1 MIPELPMLFR
11 RQMRLAVVVA
21 LQKAKLWL
29 GDDPVSIDSP
39 GNWNVQQTPNDGIF
53 PCIFVRTS
61 TEGKASIMKA
71 GIPEFDTAITIEV
84 MCVATSTT
92 AEKAQDD
99 IEELWYRVENLLL
112 TDYSI
117 ICSVQNV
124 QSINS
129 KLEIVSSGN
138 EHIAA
143 MSAAFV
149 YEGFEVFDSQASE
162 PPKTEFPVKTSPTV
176 PLDNVHLHMDLVNVV
191 DQTGEYSNSKFPD
204 AVVPA
209 PRTHGPDGR
218 DEASSDIQ
226 LRK

>member
-1 MIPELPMLFR
+1 MIPQLPMLYR
-11 RQMRLAVVVA
+11 RQMRIAVVSA
-21 LQKAKLWL
+21 LQKADLWC

-39 GNWNVQQTPNDGIF
+39 GNWNIQQTPDDGIF

-71 GIPEFDTAITIEV
+71 GIPEFDTAISIDV
-84 MCVATSTT
+84 MCVLTSTT

-99 IEELWYRVENLLL
+99 MEQLWYQVENILL

-117 ICSVQNV
+117 VGSLQNV
-124 QSINS
+124 QSVDS

-149 YEGFEVFDSQASE
+149 YEGFEVYDSQASE
-162 PPKTEFPVKTSPTV
+162 PPVRPFPQKTPKTTT
-176 PLDNVHLHMDLVNVV
+176 LDNVDIHLDLVNVV
-191 DQTGEYSNSKFPD
+191 DKTGEYPNSRFPES
-204 AVVPA
+204 VVKA

-218 DEASSDIQ
+218 DEAHIDIN
-226 LRK
+226 LRE